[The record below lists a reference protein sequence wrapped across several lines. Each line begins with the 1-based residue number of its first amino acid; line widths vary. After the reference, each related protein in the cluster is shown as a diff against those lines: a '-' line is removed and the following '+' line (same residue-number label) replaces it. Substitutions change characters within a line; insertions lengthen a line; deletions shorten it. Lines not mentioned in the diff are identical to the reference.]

1 VLRRARVRPRD
12 TLPGVEAVEVALLA
26 LGGLLLGSFAS
37 AVAHRIP
44 IGENW
49 VSGRSMCP
57 DCGHQLA
64 SYDNIPVVSWVLLRG
79 RCRYCG
85 ERISAR
91 YPLAELGLAAAFAG
105 CYFRFEDDWALIA
118 MGCVFCLTLLVITLT
133 DLDHRIIP
141 NQVLLASLAAGVVLS
156 VLADA
161 GDLDERA
168 IAAAVAFA
176 VLFLVALAYPSG
188 MGMGDVKLAGL
199 MGVYL
204 GRAVAPA
211 LLVGFLVGAI
221 FGLALIA
228 KNGAEARKQAVPF
241 GPFLAFGGLVG
252 LFAGDEIVDWYLDTF
267 FES

>member
-1 VLRRARVRPRD
+1 M
-12 TLPGVEAVEVALLA
+12 EVALLA
-26 LGGLLLGSFAS
+26 VGGLLLGSFAT

-44 IGENW
+44 IGESW

-57 DCGHQLA
+57 DCGA
-64 SYDNIPVVSWVLLRG
+64 RIPAYDNIPVVSWLVLRG
-79 RCRYCG
+79 RCRNCG
-85 ERISAR
+85 ERISVR
-91 YPLAELGLAAAFAG
+91 YPLAELGLAAAFVASW
-105 CYFRFEDDWALIA
+105 FRFEGDWALIA
-118 MGCVFCLTLLVITLT
+118 LGCVFCLTLLIVTLT

-141 NQVLLASLAAGVVLS
+141 NKVLIASLVAGVALA

-161 GDLDERA
+161 GDLDERV

-176 VLFLVALAYPSG
+176 VLFLVALVYPSG

-211 LLVGFLVGAI
+211 LLAGFLAGAL

-228 KNGAEARKQAVPF
+228 KHGSEARKRAVPF
-241 GPFLAFGGLVG
+241 GPFLALGGLVG